1 MDVLLLSRLLKELI
15 IDNDRIPLPGMGYF
29 QTEPMPAYFSEDGK
43 TIYPPSKRISFKGDD
58 RAVGDLVA
66 KYYAAGTGMDDK
78 TAATE
83 LEAFL
88 QQLKL
93 TLQERKNI
101 EFPGLGRLRC
111 TLEGNAY
118 FVAEQDGGIFAQAF
132 GFEPVTLKPIRT
144 GQTVASGLSSGMEN
158 TGAQT
163 ADVDR
168 TQQTSAESGTR
179 RASDAGPS
187 GDGKGQS
194 GGKTQEDGREHSDGT
209 GQGSDGKHTADN
221 EKKQGGKWDG
231 YRIWYLIMGILAAI
245 IVAAV
250 ILVALGR
257 SGKLDRLIYSDEELE
272 LLEQHGL

>member
-29 QTEPMPAYFSEDGK
+29 QTEPMPAHFSEDGK

-66 KYYAAGTGMDDK
+66 KYYAAGTGMDGK

-88 QQLKL
+88 QQLKV
-93 TLQERKNI
+93 TLKERKNI
-101 EFPGLGRLRC
+101 EFPGLGWLRN
-111 TLEGNAY
+111 TLEGNVY

-144 GQTVASGLSSGMEN
+144 GQTAVSGLSSGMEN

-163 ADVDR
+163 AGVDR
-168 TQQTSAESGTR
+168 TQQTSAESGTLMV
-179 RASDAGPS
+179 SGAGQD
-187 GDGKGQS
+187 GGKGQS
-194 GGKTQEDGREHSDGT
+194 EGKEQGGKNEHSDG
-209 GQGSDGKHTADN
+209 QGSTGEQRTDN

-250 ILVALGR
+250 IFVALGR

>member
-29 QTEPMPAYFSEDGK
+29 QTEPMPAHFSEDGK

-66 KYYAAGTGMDDK
+66 KYYAAGTGMDGK

-88 QQLKL
+88 QQLKV
-93 TLQERKNI
+93 TLKERKNI
-101 EFPGLGRLRC
+101 EFPGLGWLRN
-111 TLEGNAY
+111 TLEGNVY

-144 GQTVASGLSSGMEN
+144 GQTVATGLSSGMEN
-158 TGAQT
+158 TGVQT
-163 ADVDR
+163 ADADR

-179 RASDAGPS
+179 RASDAGPT

-194 GGKTQEDGREHSDGT
+194 GGETQEDRREHSDGT
-209 GQGSDGKHTADN
+209 SQGSDGKHTADK